1 MKRIVMLWIFGFA
14 ILYQVTSQPT
24 KPVNVPESL
33 EFYWYTSVPFIYKD
47 PDGNLVGIE
56 YELVT
61 AFRKYLKET
70 YNIDQ
75 EHIWKETENFSSIM
89 TIARDTNYVNR
100 IGVSAFS
107 ITEER
112 KEFLNFTNSYL
123 TDISV
128 LVTSKGTPIVESYD
142 ELSKMLKRM
151 LAVTIKGTSYEKLL
165 FDLQD
170 QLNSEFEIKYIE
182 SDKNVLN
189 TISETENSFGFIDLP
204 IYLMLIKNG
213 GDLTRQNLFTV
224 RGTGYGL
231 ISSKKSNFN
240 ELFNEFLSRLE
251 TEEILADIVSRY
263 FGAEL
268 YSFIDNLY
276 EQEQLGTSILTKEKE
291 LQLALINNANLKL
304 EQEKSLKNALI
315 VGFALTAL
323 FLVIIFILFQNN
335 QKNTRLLLEQNQ
347 QIETQKDD
355 IRKKNEQLL
364 NRNTQLISLNEE
376 KNNLMSI
383 LAHDLRSPLNQIMG
397 YSDLIERN
405 NIIENKEDKE
415 LVGYIKESTARM
427 NTMISKILSR
437 NSENSNGV
445 MVIKEPVDVNDLID
459 DLAKRYRP
467 AAAKKQIDI
476 EVTKCKNNKN
486 IQTDHLLL
494 FLALE
499 NLISNAV
506 KFSNKNT
513 QVKIEAQCTTDDVK
527 FVISDQGPGFT
538 EEDRLEIFQAFKT
551 LSAKP
556 TGNEPSTGMGLSI
569 VKKYISELGGKI
581 NLDPETGKGSVFT
594 VIIPC

>member
-1 MKRIVMLWIFGFA
+1 M
-14 ILYQVTSQPT
+14 
-24 KPVNVPESL
+24 
-33 EFYWYTSVPFIYKD
+33 
-47 PDGNLVGIE
+47 
-56 YELVT
+56 
-61 AFRKYLKET
+61 
-70 YNIDQ
+70 
-75 EHIWKETENFSSIM
+75 
-89 TIARDTNYVNR
+89 
-100 IGVSAFS
+100 
-107 ITEER
+107 EER
-112 KEFLNFTNSYL
+112 KEFLNFTNPYL

-128 LVTSKGTPIVESYD
+128 LVTSKGTPIAKSYD
-142 ELSKMLKRM
+142 ELNKMLKRM
-151 LAVTIKGTSYEKLL
+151 QAVTIKGTSYEKLL

-170 QLNSEFEIKYIE
+170 QLNSEFEITYIE
-182 SDKNVLN
+182 SDQNVLN
-189 TISETENSFGFIDLP
+189 KISEVQNGFGFIDLP

-240 ELFNEFLSRLE
+240 EIFNEFLSKPE
-251 TEEILADIVSRY
+251 TKKIVAEIVSKY

-268 YSFIDNLY
+268 YDFIDNLY
-276 EQEQLGTSILTKEKE
+276 QQEQLGTSILTKEKE

-315 VGFALTAL
+315 VGFALTTL

-335 QKNTRLLLEQNQ
+335 QKNTRLLLKQNE
-347 QIETQKDD
+347 QIESQKED

-376 KNNLMSI
+376 KNYLMSI
-383 LAHDLRSPLNQIMG
+383 LAHDLRSPLNQIIG

-405 NIIENKEDKE
+405 NIIKNEEDQE
-415 LVGYIKESTARM
+415 IVGYIKDSTERM
-427 NTMISKILSR
+427 NSMITKILSK

-459 DLAKRYRP
+459 DLSSRYRP
-467 AAAKKQIDI
+467 TAAKKSIDMEI
-476 EVTKCKNNKN
+476 IKCKNNKN
-486 IQTDHLLL
+486 IHTDHLLL

-506 KFSNKNT
+506 KFSEKNT
-513 QVKIEAQCTTDDVK
+513 KVTIEAQCSTDNIM
-527 FVISDQGPGFT
+527 FIISDQGPGFT
-538 EEDRLEIFQAFKT
+538 QEDQLEIYQSFKT

-556 TGNEPSTGMGLSI
+556 TGNETSTGMGLSI

-581 NLDPETGKGSVFT
+581 NLDSEVGKGSVFT
-594 VIIPC
+594 VILPC